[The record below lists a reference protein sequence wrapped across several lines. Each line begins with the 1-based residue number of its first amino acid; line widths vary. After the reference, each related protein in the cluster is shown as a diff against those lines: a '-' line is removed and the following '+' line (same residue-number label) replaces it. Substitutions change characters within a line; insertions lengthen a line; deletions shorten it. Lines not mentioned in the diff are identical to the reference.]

1 MLKNTY
7 FLCIYLLKASFLE
20 AGIHSGYP
28 AGMELPGQPM
38 RSQAEELMQ
47 ITAHDLRNPLSC
59 IQGYTGMLL
68 GKEMAEADRAKV
80 LQRILSCSRFMEQII
95 EDILD
100 TAAIERGEIEL
111 KKGQVLLPD
120 LLRKSLELLDHTAAS
135 RRVSL
140 SLEIG
145 NAGDTALADPARIL
159 QVVQNLVS
167 NAVKHVPA
175 ESGRVVV
182 RLQEAG
188 EELIVEVAD
197 NGEGIAPEHLEK
209 IFEKFFQADAERARG
224 SLGLGLFIARQIV
237 ELHGGRL
244 WARSAG
250 KGRGASFYFSLPKF
264 QPEKAY
270 QAYKAMRRMSTPP
283 PRRISENRIPALAPI
298 SNPLTRSFAL
308 KLAVAGAL
316 AIAAVWHWTPL
327 RPLTT
332 AQTLSASTDPFA
344 GLRDAPGPKAPCR

>member
-1 MLKNTY
+1 
-7 FLCIYLLKASFLE
+7 
-20 AGIHSGYP
+20 
-28 AGMELPGQPM
+28 MELPGQPM

-95 EDILD
+95 EDVLD

-111 KKGQVLLPD
+111 KKGQVLLPEV
-120 LLRKSLELLDHTAAS
+120 LGKSLELLEHTAAS

-140 SLEIG
+140 SLELG
-145 NAGDTALADPARIL
+145 NVTDTVMADPSRIL

-167 NAVKHVPA
+167 NAIKHVQPD
-175 ESGRVVV
+175 SGRVVV
-182 RLQEAG
+182 RLQAADD
-188 EELIVEVAD
+188 ELVVEVAD
-197 NGEGIAPEHLEK
+197 NGEGIAPEYLEK

-224 SLGLGLFIARQIV
+224 SLGLGLYIARQIV

-264 QPEKAY
+264 QAEKAF
-270 QAYKAMRRMSTPP
+270 QAYKAMRRMATPP
-283 PRRISENRIPALAPI
+283 PRRLSAARIPAFAPI
-298 SNPLTRSFAL
+298 ADASMRSFAL

-316 AIAAVWHWTPL
+316 TIAAVWHWSPV
-327 RPLTT
+327 RPT
-332 AQTLSASTDPFA
+332 AAAQALSASTDPFA
-344 GLRDAPGPKAPCR
+344 GFRDAPAPKAPCR